1 MKITYLGK
9 KLDATKEHELLSE
22 SKFGFKVDIKYTKD
36 SWYPEKEDT
45 VYNCTEVHHLWSLD
59 YMGGA
64 SIAFES
70 DIHSTGFTRRIDTI
84 ESVNI
89 EMADKLYDSFRCCIT
104 VAKLLKISLKHY

>member
-9 KLDATKEHELLSE
+9 ELDVNTEHELNSE
-22 SKFGFKVDIKYTKD
+22 SEFGFKVDIKYTKE
-36 SWYPEKEDT
+36 SWYNTKEDT
-45 VYNCTEVHHLWSLD
+45 AYNCTEVHHLWSKD

-89 EMADKLYDSFRCCIT
+89 EIADKLYDSF
-104 VAKLLKISLKHY
+104 